1 MRLCLSVCPC
11 VCVSVCLYPARVCY
25 FRRDFS
31 RFAFALLQFVLCSQ
45 AYAESGVTSEVL
57 LGWENNAQENHLMVE
72 ELLLQDTTVAKHFPG
87 TCTKR
92 PSNQLL
98 RWDAG
103 ITADR
108 MHGMQCAVRFA
119 SCFCLQMHAREIQ
132 RCLTSLV
139 VWRTTTSAVPAPIL
153 SSSMCVRESVR
164 VNVWESVRDST
175 CVCARERDRACVCT
189 SVRRFS
195 HLIPFTGPP
204 VCIVWPLRFGF
215 RATPLVFYKHH
226 TQRHANTRR
235 FCLGLP
241 IPADSTSASTT
252 RTATKARG
260 GASGLWTT
268 STLHKHRA

>member
-1 MRLCLSVCPC
+1 MCPC

-153 SSSMCVRESVR
+153 SF
-164 VNVWESVRDST
+164 ST
-175 CVCARERDRACVCT
+175 CVCICVCVCVCLCLCVCVCV
-189 SVRRFS
+189 SVS
-195 HLIPFTGPP
+195 E
-204 VCIVWPLRFGF
+204 
-215 RATPLVFYKHH
+215 
-226 TQRHANTRR
+226 
-235 FCLGLP
+235 
-241 IPADSTSASTT
+241 
-252 RTATKARG
+252 
-260 GASGLWTT
+260 
-268 STLHKHRA
+268 